1 MNPFTTQSSKIN
13 TANLLAALLM
23 YLLPVLGVWFMNYSA
38 KDIFT
43 VYALETLIVGAIT
56 VLKLGA
62 ITLFRKRDTWQNDEA
77 VSQQHGL
84 FFILFFIVHYGLFA
98 LVQTSIFSESA
109 QLNPPGTNMTHF
121 FFYWYRYI
129 SKEIGMVLVMISAG
143 LIIKELLP
151 FIISGQYKTT
161 PMLQVMFQP
170 YGRIFI
176 QQFTVIIGSMLL
188 SFAGGSKIFIL
199 VFAAIKFY
207 FEYFIN
213 FNAIIKRTGIQHQS
227 KPGTDTTNKE

>member
-1 MNPFTTQSSKIN
+1 MNPFTQSQKIN
-13 TANLLAALLM
+13 APNLLAAILM

-56 VLKLGA
+56 VLKLGI
-62 ITLFRKRDTWQNDEA
+62 ITLYRKRDTWQNGEA

-84 FFILFFIVHYGLFA
+84 FFIIFFIVHYGLFA

-109 QLNPPGTNMTHF
+109 QLNPPGTGMTHF

-129 SKEIGMVLVMISAG
+129 SKEIGTVLLFISSG
-143 LIIKELLP
+143 LLIKELLP
-151 FIISGQYKTT
+151 FVISGQYKIA
-161 PMLQVMFQP
+161 PMALVMFQP

-176 QQFTVIIGSMLL
+176 QQVTVIIGSIFL
-188 SFAGGSKIFIL
+188 SFAGGGKIFIL
-199 VFAAIKFY
+199 VFAAVKFY

-213 FNAIIKRTGIQHQS
+213 FNAILQKSGIQQQS
-227 KPGTDTTNKE
+227 KPGNNSSNKE

>member
-1 MNPFTTQSSKIN
+1 MNLFTRPKKIN
-13 TANLLAALLM
+13 TPNLLAAILM
-23 YLLPVLGVWFMNYSA
+23 YLLPVLGVWFLNYSA

-43 VYALETLIVGAIT
+43 VYALETLIVGVIT

-62 ITLFRKRDTWQNDEA
+62 ITLFRKKDTWQNGEA

-109 QLNPPGTNMTHF
+109 QLNPPGTGMTHF
-121 FFYWYRYI
+121 FFHWYRYI
-129 SKEIGMVLVMISAG
+129 SKEIGTVLIFISSG
-143 LIIKELLP
+143 LLIKELVP
-151 FIISGQYKTT
+151 FIISGQYKTA
-161 PMLQVMFQP
+161 PMALVMFQP

-176 QQFTVIIGSMLL
+176 QQVTVIIGSIFL
-188 SFAGGSKIFIL
+188 SFAGGGKIFIL
-199 VFAAIKFY
+199 VFAAVKFY

-213 FNAIIKRTGIQHQS
+213 FNKILQKSGIQQQS
-227 KPGTDTTNKE
+227 KSAANTTDKE